1 MTTTAA
7 TTTPTTTTAAG
18 PAAPLQLEVLLGALT
33 AIAPLS
39 IDMYVPAFPTIGAQ
53 LDVDTAAVQLTLS
66 AFFVGFASAQLFA
79 GPIVDRFGR
88 KRPLLIG
95 LLVYVVGSLLCAVA
109 PSLPLLLAG
118 RVIQAMGGAFAVVV
132 PRAVVRDLVSG
143 ADAARMFSRLML
155 VMGVAPIVAPLL
167 GGWLLTTFG
176 WRSIFVVLSFAG
188 LALLVATATLLPPT
202 TTSLS
207 PSKLPAW
214 RAVLTDRSFVRYTL
228 AGGCAQAA
236 MFAYIAGSPFVLIEL
251 HHVDAGH
258 YGWFFGANAAALI
271 VASQLN
277 RRLLSTHSPQTVT
290 RWSARAVVVAAGI
303 VAVVGTLTTSLWA
316 LAAALFFFLGTL
328 GFLTPNTGAM
338 ALDGQGARAGMAS
351 AIMGCSQFA
360 LAAVAAA
367 AVSGLHDG
375 TSLPMVG
382 VMLLLAACSWL
393 LLETRKADG

>member
-1 MTTTAA
+1 MTTT
-7 TTTPTTTTAAG
+7 TETR
-18 PAAPLQLEVLLGALT
+18 APLRLEVLLGALT

-39 IDMYVPAFPTIGAQ
+39 IDMYVPAFSTIGAE
-53 LDVDTAAVQLTLS
+53 LHVDIAAVQLTLS
-66 AFFVGFASAQLFA
+66 AFFVGFASAQLLA

-88 KRPLLIG
+88 KRPLLLG
-95 LLVYVVGSLLCAVA
+95 LVVYVVGSLLCALA

-118 RVIQAMGGAFAVVV
+118 RVIQALGGAFAVVV

-167 GGWLLTTFG
+167 GGWLLTAFG
-176 WRSIFVVLSFAG
+176 WRSIFVVLSVCG
-188 LALLVATATLLPPT
+188 GALLLATATLLPPT
-202 TTSLS
+202 TTSLA
-207 PSKLPAW
+207 PSKVPAW
-214 RAVLTDRSFVRYTL
+214 RGVLGDKDFVRYTL

-271 VASQLN
+271 VASQVN
-277 RRLLSTHSPQTVT
+277 RRLLSTYSPQTVT
-290 RWSARAVVVAAGI
+290 RWSARAVVV
-303 VAVVGTLTTSLWA
+303 VAVVVAAVGTLSSSLWA

-338 ALDGQGARAGMAS
+338 ALDGQGARAGLAS
-351 AIMGCSQFA
+351 AVMGCSQFA
-360 LAAVAAA
+360 LAAMAAA
-367 AVSGLHDG
+367 AVSALHDG
-375 TSLPMVG
+375 SSVPMVG
-382 VMLLLAACSWL
+382 VMLVLAVCSWL
-393 LLETRKADG
+393 LLETRRGG